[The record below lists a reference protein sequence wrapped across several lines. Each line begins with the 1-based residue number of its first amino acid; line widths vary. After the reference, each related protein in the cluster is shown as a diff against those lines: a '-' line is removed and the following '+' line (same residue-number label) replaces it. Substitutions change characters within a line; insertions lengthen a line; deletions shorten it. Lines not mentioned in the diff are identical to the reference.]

1 MIVLTTTFLWLLE
14 ARLNQIVIYSSNLL
28 LSSDFTKGNTST
40 QQPSEMYC
48 FSSCKLL
55 VSTGRQSTTTPRSS
69 ILIKYATSSLVLL
82 FLQKVKATFNLKF
95 LLNKTCAIVS
105 WSWETSEKKPL
116 YFDDELSVCEEPESL
131 ELIKYVRH
139 HAIVFQGGGLH
150 KPVHFLYLPWHSPH
164 F

>member
-28 LSSDFTKGNTST
+28 LSSDFTRGNTST

-55 VSTGRQSTTTPRSS
+55 VSTGRQSTTPRSS
-69 ILIKYATSSLVLL
+69 ILIKYATSSLILL
-82 FLQKVKATFNLKF
+82 FLQKVKVTFNLKF

-116 YFDDELSVCEEPESL
+116 YFDDELSVSEEPESL

-139 HAIVFQGGGLH
+139 HAVIFQGGGLH